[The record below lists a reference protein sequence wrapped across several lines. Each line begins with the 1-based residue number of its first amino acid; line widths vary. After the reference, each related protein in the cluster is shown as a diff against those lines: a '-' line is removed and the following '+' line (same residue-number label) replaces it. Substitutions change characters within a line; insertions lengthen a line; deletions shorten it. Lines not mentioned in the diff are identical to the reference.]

1 MSRII
6 GIDLGT
12 TNSCVAVLDD
22 KGPRVLAGADG
33 ERTTP
38 SWVSWNQ
45 NNQTT
50 VGTRARRQAVTN
62 PAATIFGAKRLI
74 GRKVNADDVSWFAR
88 LAPFRIVAAPNGDAW
103 VRVNGAPVSPQEV
116 AAHILRRLRQ
126 IAEEDLGEPVTRAVV
141 TVPAYFDDAQRQATR
156 DAGQIAG
163 IDVVRILNEPTAA
176 ALAYGAHRVAEGTRR
191 MIAVFDLGGGT
202 FDISIMSVEN
212 GIFEVLATGG
222 DTALGGE
229 DWDRRLLERIV
240 DEVFD
245 AHRVDLTSVPMA
257 MSRLR
262 EACENAKKAL
272 STDTSTRIQLPFL
285 ANDQHGS
292 PINYER
298 ELTRTEVEALTK
310 DLLDRLDA
318 PCQRTIA
325 DAGIDV
331 SAIEEVLLVGGMTRW
346 PAVQAIVERLFKKRP
361 RKGANPDE
369 VVALGAAAYA
379 GILAGEADDAQLL
392 DVTPHDIGIKVGD
405 SSFAVVLPRNS
416 MLPVRAR
423 RLFATTSQD
432 QRYVSIELYQGESTD
447 VTNNRKLGQVVL
459 DDLPP
464 GPAGSA
470 RVELVMTVDVES
482 ILSVTARETRGG
494 REASV
499 TIRPSG
505 GLSQREIVE
514 IINRRRQEHAS
525 SPCLHRAVREQRDHA
540 RSPAQQARRRE
551 VMTVDPAVLKVADA
565 VGALMEAWGF
575 RRNMG
580 RMGAVLY
587 LEDHPLTA
595 GSQRAVRPSTGAV

>member
-12 TNSCVAVLDD
+12 TNSCVASTDSKGHPTTLVGLDN
-22 KGPRVLAGADG
+22 
-33 ERTTP
+33 ERTVP
-38 SWVSWNQ
+38 SWVSWSTSGQ
-45 NNQTT
+45 VA
-50 VGTRARRQAVTN
+50 VGTRAKRQAVTN
-62 PAATIFGAKRLI
+62 ASATVYGVKRLI

-103 VRVNGAPVSPQEV
+103 VRVHGQPVSPQEV
-116 AAHILRRLRQ
+116 AAHILRRVRQ
-126 IAEEDLGEPVTRAVV
+126 VAEEALGEPVTRAVV

-163 IDVVRILNEPTAA
+163 LDVVRILNEPTAA
-176 ALAYGAHRVAEGTRR
+176 ALAYGAHRVGEGRR
-191 MIAVFDLGGGT
+191 LIAVFDLGGGT

-222 DTALGGE
+222 DSALGGE
-229 DWDRRLLERIV
+229 DWDRRMLERIV

-245 AHRVDLTSVPMA
+245 QYRVDLTGIPMA

-272 STDTSTRIQLPFL
+272 SVETETMIQLPFL
-285 ANDQHGS
+285 ANDQHGA

-298 ELTRTEVEALTK
+298 PVTREQIDTLTK
-310 DLLDRLDA
+310 DLLDRLEA
-318 PCQRTIA
+318 PCRRALA
-325 DAGIDV
+325 DARLQPDQL
-331 SAIEEVLLVGGMTRW
+331 EEVLLVGGMTRW
-346 PAVQAIVERLFKKRP
+346 PSVQTVVETIFEKKP
-361 RKGANPDE
+361 SKGANPDE
-369 VVALGAAAYA
+369 VVALGAAHYA
-379 GILAGEADDAQLL
+379 GILAGDSNDAALL

-405 SSFAVVLPRNS
+405 SGFAVVMPRNS

-423 RLFATTSQD
+423 RLFATTTENQKF
-432 QRYVSIELYQGESTD
+432 VSIELYQGDATD
-447 VTNNRKLGQVVL
+447 VTKNRKLGQVVL

-464 GPAGSA
+464 GPPGST

-482 ILSVTARETRGG
+482 ILSVTARELRTG

-514 IINRRRQEHAS
+514 IINRRRQENSHVGGLPMQGGTVRVTTREHAIS
-525 SPCLHRAVREQRDHA
+525 KPDDDE
-540 RSPAQQARRRE
+540 
-551 VMTVDPAVLKVADA
+551 KK
-565 VGALMEAWGF
+565 
-575 RRNMG
+575 
-580 RMGAVLY
+580 
-587 LEDHPLTA
+587 
-595 GSQRAVRPSTGAV
+595 